1 MIAAC
6 FLILLNVNCGFTS
19 YQNVPLPLGTVE
31 ELTLSPNTTYRLILK
46 DPPDFHDEFWSFEA
60 HSFKSKDHLTLSIE
74 EQQGQA
80 NESVLHEG
88 IIQVENH
95 PGLIFF
101 RSDLGNGTKP
111 FAFLSNLVDENVTAL
126 VVIRNY
132 TAKYPVPGLSNENDK
147 VAQNMLDLSFDSNT
161 LHLEFAPA
169 KVLNIRNNQSPV
181 LTYSIYQL
189 YFSERDFDEARYL
202 STLSTSMLQLEDI
215 KANGRLV
222 DTNFVFQTNNKS
234 RLIYSAYPGTATVL
248 SVVVTTT
255 YPSVNGSKNEA
266 FSSIYATTSTYA
278 CQMDSPGSPLNCKTM
293 WSTISKVI
301 CGLSVFIGGFVAFFG
316 HRYFQ
321 SQQFFF
327 GAYAAGL
334 CSFVVI
340 CLMANKVDI
349 SHVEQLGLSF
359 AISIIGTCTYLLYR
373 VLHNEMSYFE
383 GLLHYL

>member
-46 DPPDFHDEFWSFEA
+46 DPPDFHDQFWSFEA
-60 HSFKSKDHLTLSIE
+60 HSFNSKDHLALSIE
-74 EQQGQA
+74 EQGQT

-88 IIQVENH
+88 IIRVENH

-111 FAFLSNLVDENVTAL
+111 FAFLSSSAVEKNVTAL

-132 TAKYPVPGLSNENDK
+132 TAKYPVPGLNDDEK
-147 VAQNMLDLSFDSNT
+147 VAQNMLDLFFDANT
-161 LHLEFAPA
+161 VRLEFAPA
-169 KVLNIRNNQSPV
+169 KVLNIRNQSPV

-202 STLSTSMLQLEDI
+202 SKLSTSMLQLEDI

-349 SHVEQLGLSF
+349 SYVEQLGLSV
-359 AISIIGTCTYLLYR
+359 AISIIGMYLL
-373 VLHNEMSYFE
+373 
-383 GLLHYL
+383 